1 MYNIPK
7 SIERIPHSKGNP
19 IKGKKAMKKQWIPK
33 VTRSLAALLAAL
45 VLWTLWGNTA
55 LMTHRTTISSGRIP
69 AAFSGLRIA
78 QISDLHNA
86 EFGEENVKLLQMLS
100 ECHPS
105 LIAVTGDLIDSR
117 RTDLKAALHFAREA
131 TQIAPVYYVPG
142 NHEAL
147 SPQYSE
153 LKAGLEEAGVIL
165 LEDKAVQLE
174 QEGEKITLIGL
185 SDPSF
190 TIPDD
195 RFGETPAMIRTKLDR
210 LADPEGGYT
219 ILLSHR
225 PELFDVYAAS
235 QIDLVFSGH
244 AHGGQFRLPWIGG
257 LVAPN
262 QGLFPQYDAGLYTS
276 GNTQM
281 FVSRGIGNSIIP
293 LRFNNRPEIVLAEL
307 ISKRNP

>member
-1 MYNIPK
+1 MDPK
-7 SIERIPHSKGNP
+7 GYTIVSRTAGHLDPLDALGEYGADDPSDHHFQQPDPLRLFRVPD
-19 IKGKKAMKKQWIPK
+19 
-33 VTRSLAALLAAL
+33 RSDI
-45 VLWTLWGNTA
+45 
-55 LMTHRTTISSGRIP
+55 RP
-69 AAFSGLRIA
+69 AQRGI
-78 QISDLHNA
+78 
-86 EFGEENVKLLQMLS
+86 
-100 ECHPS
+100 
-105 LIAVTGDLIDSR
+105 TGDLIDSR
-117 RTDLKAALHFAREA
+117 RTNRTNLEAALHFARKA
-131 TQIAPVYYVPG
+131 TQIAPVYYVTG

-165 LEDKAVQLE
+165 LEDKAIQLE
-174 QEGEKITLIGL
+174 QVGEKITLIGL

-195 RFGETPAMIRTKLDR
+195 RLGEVPAMIRTKLDR
-210 LADPEGGYT
+210 LADPEEGSYT

-276 GNTQM
+276 GSTQM

-293 LRFNNRPEIVLAEL
+293 LRFNNRPEIVVAEL

>member
-1 MYNIPK
+1 
-7 SIERIPHSKGNP
+7 
-19 IKGKKAMKKQWIPK
+19 MKKQWIPK
-33 VTRSLAALLAAL
+33 VTRSLAALLAIL
-45 VLWTLWGNTA
+45 ILWTLWGNTA
-55 LMTHRTTISSGRIP
+55 LMTHRTTISSSRIP
-69 AAFSGLRIA
+69 SAFSGFRIA

-86 EFGEENVKLLQMLS
+86 EFGEENARLLQMLA
-100 ECHPS
+100 ECQPS

-117 RTDLKAALHFAREA
+117 RTNRTNLEAALHFARKA
-131 TQIAPVYYVPG
+131 TQIAPVYYVTG

-165 LEDKAVQLE
+165 LEDKAIQLE

-195 RFGETPAMIRTKLDR
+195 RLGEVPAMIRTKLDR
-210 LADPEGGYT
+210 LADPEEGSYT

-276 GNTQM
+276 GSTQM

-293 LRFNNRPEIVLAEL
+293 LRFNNRPEIVVAEL